1 MGKILETE
9 RLILRTFEDADLGP
23 MTAINQ
29 DPKVMEYFPARGD
42 SEQTKKLL
50 QRIGEHYNKY
60 GYSLYAVELKTSGV
74 FIGFVGLLHY
84 TQQEFA
90 ASFMPATEIGWRISS
105 KHWGYGYAPEAAIAV
120 QHYAFTALDL
130 TEIISFTALHNKKS
144 RRVMEKIGML
154 HNSADDFEHP
164 HLEKSSP
171 LCQHVLYRLSKDDFL
186 QGGFKHE
193 HTT

>member
-23 MTAINQ
+23 MIAINQ
-29 DPKVMEYFPARGD
+29 DPKVMEYFPALGD
-42 SEQTKKLL
+42 SEQTQKHL
-50 QRIGEHYNKY
+50 QRICEHYNKY
-60 GYSLYAVELKTSGV
+60 GYSLYAVELKASGA
-74 FIGFVGLLHY
+74 FIGFVGLLHS
-84 TQQEFA
+84 TQQEFP

-105 KHWGYGYAPEAAIAV
+105 QHWGHGYAPEAAIAV
-120 QHYAFTALDL
+120 LHYAFTRLGL
-130 TEIISFTALHNKKS
+130 TEIVSFTTLHNQKS

-171 LCQHVLYRLSKDDFL
+171 LCQHVLYRLSKADLL
-186 QGGFKHE
+186 QGGYKHE